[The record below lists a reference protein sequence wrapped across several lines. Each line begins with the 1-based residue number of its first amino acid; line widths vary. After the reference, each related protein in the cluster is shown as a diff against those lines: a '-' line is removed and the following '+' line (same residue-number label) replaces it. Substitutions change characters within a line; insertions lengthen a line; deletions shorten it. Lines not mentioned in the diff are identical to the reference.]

1 MDAVKNDVKRL
12 VKIELAAANK
22 KFRMFAGPHEGA
34 GIIQEEVVEAVQEM
48 NGLRQELNAMWMN
61 VYSNNPQ
68 ISTKGVYDRAVALAV
83 EAIQTAAM
91 ARKFERSQRR
101 HWPGGQ
107 RSRTMA
113 KENDAPTEIETI
125 TLTMSRP
132 VAEAVQAACEW
143 YLRLH
148 MGQFW
153 DLAEDLCFAK
163 FYSDAENNAF
173 QSEEQRKNAFNVAIG
188 RRNTMLLEMERLYS
202 RCVLPAPTS
211 DVMKVPYRAEQ
222 VWLAIRHALAWHD
235 KPEGDPWNVCFDKP
249 LNRSDQPQP
258 VVKLNE
264 KQEAKK

>member
-1 MDAVKNDVKRL
+1 MKLAAIAKLIKADGYCKLYKVFYDDCRTYDLYIGTKTAIFPLTGFPKAQNES
-12 VKIELAAANK
+12 ELATLLGISK
-22 KFRMFAGPHEGA
+22 KEWADIEFDNDCPDDLHHIEG
-34 GIIQEEVVEAVQEM
+34 
-48 NGLRQELNAMWMN
+48 
-61 VYSNNPQ
+61 
-68 ISTKGVYDRAVALAV
+68 
-83 EAIQTAAM
+83 
-91 ARKFERSQRR
+91 
-101 HWPGGQ
+101 
-107 RSRTMA
+107 
-113 KENDAPTEIETI
+113 
-125 TLTMSRP
+125 
-132 VAEAVQAACEW
+132 
-143 YLRLH
+143 